1 MHRTTQKQ
9 LGCRECRAT
18 IVDAGILA
26 RRAGAHCVAAFR
38 CRMVARGPRSQGSG
52 GNTSAAA
59 PHSAR
64 PRRGPEVTTVVDV
77 SVLVAALVDS
87 GREGRW
93 AESTLAEGH
102 LVGPES
108 VMVDASNILRC

>member
-1 MHRTTQKQ
+1 M
-9 LGCRECRAT
+9 
-18 IVDAGILA
+18 
-26 RRAGAHCVAAFR
+26 
-38 CRMVARGPRSQGSG
+38 
-52 GNTSAAA
+52 
-59 PHSAR
+59 
-64 PRRGPEVTTVVDV
+64 TTVVDA

-93 AESTLAEGH
+93 AESTLAEGD